1 MEVTTMKKRN
11 ALIIII
17 AMLFVTCFMAGCS
30 ASTQTDRES
39 KDIIKEEEKEEFG
52 TFVVLFKKNIQDSD
66 ITQYILYDP
75 DTMVMWTFM
84 DGYRCGGPSV
94 IYNADGTPKLYQ
106 PK

>member
-1 MEVTTMKKRN
+1 MKKRK
-11 ALIIII
+11 ALVIII
-17 AMLFVTCFMAGCS
+17 AMLFVACFMAGCS
-30 ASTQTDRES
+30 GATETDRES

-52 TFVVLFKKNIQDSD
+52 TFVVLSKKDIPDSA
-66 ITQYILYDP
+66 ITQYIMYDP

-94 IYNADGTPKLYQ
+94 IYNADGTLKLYQ